1 MNLFN
6 LLRGEGVLN
15 YLLKKCARN
24 KRGNLCFQDFSYIWN
39 EPIFLDSS
47 FKIFCLFFSNFSL
60 LCDFF
65 LTNFENDIFH
75 EIPAAAVLRLLRQN
89 IPAAVQGTIK
99 TLCFLWGVLNYPSLL
114 IFREIAGRGL
124 NTGFKKT
131 PDYENLEDERR

>member
-75 EIPAAAVLRLLRQN
+75 EIPAAVAAAAAAAAAARNPSRRSGYAVYLQ
-89 IPAAVQGTIK
+89 I
-99 TLCFLWGVLNYPSLL
+99 
-114 IFREIAGRGL
+114 
-124 NTGFKKT
+124 
-131 PDYENLEDERR
+131 